1 MNAILPSLAVPSSKK
16 EITESELVYFSPT
29 LYEWTK
35 TDIKVE
41 SSVVIFGYSTRNVS
55 SAFCG
60 YVNKDLQTTMRHGE
74 NIISIKIEANYL
86 YFSANANNGRD
97 IAFYIYS

>member
-16 EITESELVYFSPT
+16 EIIESELMYFSPT
-29 LYEWTK
+29 LYNWTK
-35 TDIKVE
+35 TNVKIE
-41 SSVVIFGYSTRNVS
+41 TSVVVFGWSMRNVS
-55 SAFCG
+55 SVFFG
-60 YVNKDLQTTMRHGE
+60 YVNKDLQTTMHHGE

-86 YFSANANNGRD
+86 YFSANANNGTD